1 MGKFTDFGVLVGL
14 GVALMVLVGMAWR
27 GNRRSA
33 RTDVSPVS
41 EQWLA
46 ERRGKQD

>member
-1 MGKFTDFGVLVGL
+1 MGNSDLAILIGL
-14 GVALMVLVGMAWR
+14 GVVLLVIVRLLWR
-27 GNRRSA
+27 GNRRSS
-33 RTDVSPVS
+33 RTEVGPVS

>member
-1 MGKFTDFGVLVGL
+1 MGEYSGYVVFAAVGVGL
-14 GVALMVLVGMAWR
+14 VWLLLLIVR
-27 GNRRSA
+27 SRRSR

-41 EQWLA
+41 DQWLA

>member
-1 MGKFTDFGVLVGL
+1 MGTYIDYGVFAAAGIGLVWL
-14 GVALMVLVGMAWR
+14 LRVVWR
-27 GNRRSA
+27 STRRNR

-46 ERRGKQD
+46 ERRGKRD

>member
-1 MGKFTDFGVLVGL
+1 MDGYADYVVLAAAGAGVVWLIRVML
-14 GVALMVLVGMAWR
+14 R
-27 GNRRSA
+27 GRRPA

-46 ERRGKQD
+46 ERRGKQE

>member
-1 MGKFTDFGVLVGL
+1 MNAYLDVAVVVAI
-14 GVALMVLVGMAWR
+14 GVALLLGLRVA
-27 GNRRSA
+27 RRSGGRRR

-46 ERRGKQD
+46 ERRARQD

>member
-1 MGKFTDFGVLVGL
+1 MGKYTDLAVLVASSVAVL
-14 GVALMVLVGMAWR
+14 WFLRVALR
-27 GNRRSA
+27 GNRRH

>member
-1 MGKFTDFGVLVGL
+1 MGKYFDLAVLAAS
-14 GVALMVLVGMAWR
+14 GVALMWFLRTAWR
-27 GNRRSA
+27 GRSK